1 MTRLIRLGTRDS
13 RLALWQTEYVR
24 ARLEKDR
31 ADTRCQTVVI
41 TTTGDRLKDT
51 ALPAIGGKGL
61 FTAELE
67 MALGDGSIDLA
78 VHSLKDLPTQVPSG
92 LAVGAVLARVDP
104 SDVLVSRMGF
114 TLASL
119 PVGAR
124 VGTSST
130 RRKAQLLAHRADLKV
145 LDVRGNADTRLRKAH
160 DERGPYDAIVVARA
174 ALERLGELWA
184 VSDLLPEEIMLP
196 APGQGAL
203 AVECRNEGVS
213 LDLVRGLNDFA
224 TDVETRAE
232 RSFLDALGG
241 GCAVPV
247 AARGRLEG
255 GTRLRISGRVCAV
268 DGSRQIDVV
277 GDVVLPARGDA
288 RRLAEEAGRALAVE
302 ARSKGAGELL
312 EKARSAGEGL
322 GA

>member
-1 MTRLIRLGTRDS
+1 
-13 RLALWQTEYVR
+13 
-24 ARLEKDR
+24 
-31 ADTRCQTVVI
+31 
-41 TTTGDRLKDT
+41 
-51 ALPAIGGKGL
+51 
-61 FTAELE
+61 
-67 MALGDGSIDLA
+67 
-78 VHSLKDLPTQVPSG
+78 
-92 LAVGAVLARVDP
+92 
-104 SDVLVSRMGF
+104 
-114 TLASL
+114 
-119 PVGAR
+119 
-124 VGTSST
+124 
-130 RRKAQLLAHRADLKV
+130 
-145 LDVRGNADTRLRKAH
+145 
-160 DERGPYDAIVVARA
+160 
-174 ALERLGELWA
+174 
-184 VSDLLPEEIMLP
+184 MLP

-277 GDVVLPARGDA
+277 GDVLLPADGDA
-288 RRLAEEAGRALAVE
+288 QRLAEEAGRALAVE

-312 EKARSAGEGL
+312 EKARAAGEGC